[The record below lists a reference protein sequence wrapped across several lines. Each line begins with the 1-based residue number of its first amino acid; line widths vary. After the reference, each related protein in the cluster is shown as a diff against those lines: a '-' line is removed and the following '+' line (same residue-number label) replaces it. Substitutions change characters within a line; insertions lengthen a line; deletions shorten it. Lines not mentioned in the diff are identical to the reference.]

1 MKKKIEVKK
10 PAAKKAVPM
19 KVVTKKWL
27 LGFADKIYNP
37 KTRKF
42 TPLCAGTLCET
53 DDETGYVKPGA
64 LHCGLGELYYAMT
77 GKDPE
82 PCKTSED
89 EVIELAM
96 SLSTLN
102 QSVVERE
109 NVAKLQ
115 KVANFLKKQ
124 KVFSEVENNLLDE
137 IQNAQQAVQHGDIA
151 ERTFSDLLNEIPR
164 VNDDYKGKH
173 RSKEVAKV
181 LREAALLLK

>member
-10 PAAKKAVPM
+10 PAAKKIAPM

-27 LGFADKIYNP
+27 LGLADKIYNP

-42 TPLCAGTLCET
+42 TPLCVGTLCEV
-53 DDETGYVKPGA
+53 DDETGHVKPGA

-102 QSVVERE
+102 QATTERQH
-109 NVAKLQ
+109 VAKLQ

-124 KVFSEVENNLLDE
+124 QIFAEVEDDLLQE
-137 IQNAQQAVQHGDIA
+137 IDNAKSRVESGDIV
-151 ERTFSDLLNEIPR
+151 ERTFSDLLNEIPQ
-164 VNDDYKGKH
+164 VNDDYEGKL
-173 RSKEVAKV
+173 RSREVAKI
-181 LREAALLLK
+181 LRKAALLLK